1 MLAIPTSHQGGERQG
16 MSNTTDHQNAAMEKM
31 LNDNPLMKFSVY
43 TNTQARAVGE
53 MGEEIKRC

>member
-1 MLAIPTSHQGGERQG
+1 